1 MAKFNRWSVY
11 RIFSIKRQVRLFRTR
26 PRRPGVYLGPGIYLL
41 NAFFSIG
48 GLLNQEPNFNK
59 NVKKN
64 VKQSHQHCLVEVN
77 LVSYLPKKKKTS
89 LTETVIELFSMLRF
103 SVHKTRRKCI
113 GNCSTANILCKQF
126 TTRWW
131 RASFSISSEKR
142 QNHGTIQ
149 LQGTAGEMLETPL
162 RWSLFDVQARQK
174 VSMI

>member
-1 MAKFNRWSVY
+1 M
-11 RIFSIKRQVRLFRTR
+11 RLFRTR

-64 VKQSHQHCLVEVN
+64 VKQSHQHCLIEVN
-77 LVSYLPKKKKTS
+77 LVSYLSKKKTS

-131 RASFSISSEKR
+131 RGSFSISSEKGKIMER
-142 QNHGTIQ
+142 FSCKE
-149 LQGTAGEMLETPL
+149 LLEK
-162 RWSLFDVQARQK
+162 RWSHL
-174 VSMI
+174 